1 MKRLRP
7 RTAVITGAT
16 LGLIAGAAAFG
27 AVASSSVTASP
38 STPLKAA
45 LVSVAT
51 PRTVLAPC
59 AKGQK
64 LEHGDCIVHVIHTV
78 VVPAAGGSGWNGAEP
93 GNGSSGS
100 GSQTTQPGGHAGYDE
115 AAGHA
120 QDNEAAEPGSEASRE
135 AAERAAEASKEA
147 AEHAAEA
154 AKAAAEHA
162 AESHG

>member
-1 MKRLRP
+1 MQRLRP

-27 AVASSSVTASP
+27 AVSSSSVTASP

-78 VVPAAGGSGWNGAEP
+78 VVPAAGGSGWNGADP
-93 GNGSSGS
+93 GNGSTGS
-100 GSQTTQPGGHAGYDE
+100 GSQATQPG
-115 AAGHA
+115 GHA
-120 QDNEAAEPGSEASRE
+120 QDNEAAEPVSEASKE
-135 AAERAAEASKEA
+135 TAEHAAEASKEA